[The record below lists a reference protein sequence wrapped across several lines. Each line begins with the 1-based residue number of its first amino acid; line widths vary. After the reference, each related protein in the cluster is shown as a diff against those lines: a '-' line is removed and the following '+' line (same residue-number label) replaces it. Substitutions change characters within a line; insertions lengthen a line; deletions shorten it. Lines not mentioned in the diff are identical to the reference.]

1 MITADLI
8 QETEA
13 RFAQR
18 QPIRLER
25 EAKIRAGAILEADAP
40 ERVKARMQHLA
51 RQVIETEGV
60 SIAAPGAAAP
70 TVSVLE
76 RILGKSDLMSVK
88 YLELGPRRGC

>member
-1 MITADLI
+1 MITANLI

-25 EAKIRAGAILEADAP
+25 EAKISAGAILEADAP

-51 RQVIETEGV
+51 RQVIETEP
-60 SIAAPGAAAP
+60 SASPLP
-70 TVSVLE
+70 
-76 RILGKSDLMSVK
+76 D
-88 YLELGPRRGC
+88 RRRPPSRCWSAFSTKTT